1 MELASLKH
9 LVKLLVILIRCVLS
23 ALQLKINAHCDQ
35 CNTLHWSQLIEHIFN
50 YILLAVLKVVFSVSD
65 IGLVTGVNIW
75 NDVSDDSMS
84 EQCVTAE
91 DELCCIGKYL
101 PETVLCF
108 EYISTL
114 LDNVLIV
121 L

>member
-9 LVKLLVILIRCVLS
+9 LVKLLVILIRCVLF
-23 ALQLKINAHCDQ
+23 ALQLKING
-35 CNTLHWSQLIEHIFN
+35 NTLYWSQLIEHIFN